1 MDANAVD
8 AALRDVVKD
17 VVSDHPV
24 VGLAMGVVHGGR
36 LVSFAGHGV
45 ADIRTGRPV
54 TQDTG
59 FRVASITKTVTGVAI
74 MQLHEQGLIDLD
86 AAANERLRA
95 FRLVNADP
103 GWPQATV
110 RQLLTH
116 TAGLGELAGPSGML
130 RPDFGESV
138 PAGERVPSLAEL
150 YGGALMVRAR
160 PGSRF
165 VYGNHSPATLG
176 QIVEDVSGV
185 PLGDYVS
192 RHITG
197 PLGMTASSMHR
208 SPTVTARLATGYEV
222 RARGVQQVRERDM
235 ATVGAAGLY
244 STPADMARYLA
255 ALLAAGG
262 AGGGPI
268 LSGRSWS
275 QMVAPQY
282 QPHPRIPGMGL
293 AFMRHG
299 VGGRPVVGH
308 QGTHPGFHS
317 QVFLAPDDDL
327 AVMAF
332 TNGARTADLW
342 LPSATLGLLRRLL
355 GDDDAVKRPA
365 AAQRPDE
372 WEDLVGRYR
381 LDAGPTDI
389 RLRGFLG
396 LGAQVVVRG
405 GALRMRFLSPVP
417 TLARGWPL
425 VAADLDDPDVY
436 RLDLGEPGL
445 DPMLVV
451 FERDAHGHSRALHLD
466 IMPLTLQ
473 RVASSMC
480 DPEDFLPFS
489 RRGRRGMLRK

>member
-1 MDANAVD
+1 VVASAVD
-8 AALRDVVKD
+8 ESLRDVLQD

-24 VGLAMGVVHGGR
+24 VGLAMGVVNGGG
-36 LVSFAGHGV
+36 LMSFAGHGV
-45 ADIRTGRPV
+45 ADVQTGRPV
-54 TQDTG
+54 VADTG

-74 MQLHEQGLIDLD
+74 MQLHEQGLVDLD
-86 AAANERLRA
+86 AAANDYLRA

-116 TAGLGELAGPSGML
+116 TAGLGELARPSGMV
-130 RPDFGESV
+130 RQDFGESV
-138 PAGERVPSLAEL
+138 PTGERVPTLAEL
-150 YGGALMVRAR
+150 YAGALTVRAR

-197 PLGMTASSMHR
+197 PLGMTASSMRR

-222 RARGVQQVRERDM
+222 RARGVHQVRERDM

-255 ALLAAGG
+255 ALLAAGR

-268 LSGRSWS
+268 LSRRSWS

-293 AFMRHG
+293 SFMRRDM
-299 VGGRPVVGH
+299 GGRLVVGH

-332 TNGARTADLW
+332 TNGARAADLW
-342 LPSATLGLLRRLL
+342 LPPATLRLLRRLL
-355 GDDDAVKRPA
+355 GDAAAERPA

-372 WEDLVGRYR
+372 WAHLVGRYR
-381 LDAGPTDI
+381 LDAGPTDV

-405 GALRMRFLSPVP
+405 GALRMRFYSPVP
-417 TLARGWPL
+417 ALARGLPL
-425 VAADLDDPDVY
+425 DAADPDDPDVY

-451 FERDAHGHSRALHLD
+451 FERDARGRSRALHLD
-466 IMPLTLQ
+466 VMPLTLH
-473 RVASSMC
+473 RV
-480 DPEDFLPFS
+480 
-489 RRGRRGMLRK
+489 RR